1 MAFGCS
7 SITFVTFC
15 FQSFAGVRPLG
26 GGGIADGGPRT
37 ADLGRRTSVLRYV
50 ACLSRHPA
58 ARLKARLKARPFKTC
73 NLRFQDSRVESGL
86 LQTGPLESCPA
97 RIMD

>member
-37 ADLGRRTSVLRYV
+37 ADLGRRTSG
-50 ACLSRHPA
+50 AQICCLFESPSGGA
-58 ARLKARLKARPFKTC
+58 PEGVP
-73 NLRFQDSRVESGL
+73 FQDL
-86 LQTGPLESCPA
+86 
-97 RIMD
+97 